1 MSNPINLPDFAAAA
15 SQAPTI
21 TILEPARYTLEIRE
35 VRQQTIKNGEYAGSP
50 VLNIAFVT
58 QSGGEDGV
66 SAQVVWI
73 WKQLPMFS
81 IPATDT
87 KGTTWMRLSTM
98 AFATA
103 LGLKGSIDPDALV
116 GQIVECEVGVQARAD
131 RPEENQNFIKT
142 FIATA

>member
-1 MSNPINLPDFAAAA
+1 MSNLINLPDFAAAA

-50 VLNIAFVT
+50 VLNLAFVT
-58 QSGGEDGV
+58 QTGGENG
-66 SAQVVWI
+66 SSSEVWI
-73 WKQLPMFS
+73 WKQLPMFP
-81 IPATDT
+81 IPATDD
-87 KGTTWMRLSTM
+87 KGTTWMRMSTM

-103 LGLKGSIDPDALV
+103 LKLKGSFDPDSLV

-131 RPEENQNFIKT
+131 RPSENQNFIKT